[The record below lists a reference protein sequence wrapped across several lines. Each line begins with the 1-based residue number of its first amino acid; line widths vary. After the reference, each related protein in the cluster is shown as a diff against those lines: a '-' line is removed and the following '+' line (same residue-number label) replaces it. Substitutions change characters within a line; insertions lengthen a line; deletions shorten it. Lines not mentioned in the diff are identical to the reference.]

1 MLHNG
6 SFAMITKRPCP
17 SCQISMRVPFHDLDP
32 MQVVWHG
39 NYYKYFDQAR
49 FKLFQQCGVELYTLY
64 QKTNLLLPI
73 IRTTCKHIAA
83 LGQNDQFT
91 CTASLIEAHIK
102 IVIDFE
108 IRRTSDGAL
117 CTRARSDQ
125 VAVKMPENELLLEIP
140 ESIRN
145 ALIGVV

>member
-1 MLHNG
+1 MFHNG
-6 SFAMITKRPCP
+6 SFAMIKKRPRS

-49 FKLFQQCGVELYTLY
+49 FKLFHQCGVELYTLY
-64 QKTNLLLPI
+64 KKSNLLFPI
-73 IRTTCKHIAA
+73 TRTTCKHIAA
-83 LGQNDQFT
+83 LKHNDQFT
-91 CTASLIEAHIK
+91 CTASLIEARIK

-108 IRRTSDGAL
+108 IRRTSDDKL
-117 CTRARSDQ
+117 CVRARGEQ

-140 ESIRN
+140 EPIQS
-145 ALIGVV
+145 ALNGAV

>member
-1 MLHNG
+1 MVRKQPLQ
-6 SFAMITKRPCP
+6 
-17 SCQISMRVPFHDLDP
+17 SCQITMQVPFHDLDP

-49 FKLFQQCGVELYTLY
+49 FTLFRRCGVELYTLY
-64 QKTNLLLPI
+64 QQTGLLLPI
-73 IRTTCKHIAA
+73 TRTTCKHIVP
-83 LGQNDQFT
+83 LSYGDQFT

-108 IRRTSDGAL
+108 IRRISDDTL
-117 CTRARSDQ
+117 CATARGEQ

-140 ESIRN
+140 ESIRS
-145 ALIGVV
+145 ALTGVT